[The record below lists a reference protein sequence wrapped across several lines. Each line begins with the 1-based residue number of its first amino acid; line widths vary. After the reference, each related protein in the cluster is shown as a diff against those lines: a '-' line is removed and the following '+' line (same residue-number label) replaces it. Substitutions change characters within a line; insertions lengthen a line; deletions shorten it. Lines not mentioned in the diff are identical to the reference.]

1 MKIILVYDINSENKD
16 ANRIRKICTKYL
28 IHIQNSVFEGELEE
42 HLMVKLE
49 HELIKYIDKNLDSII
64 IFKFKYNVPSS
75 KTIIGIN
82 KNDFDGY
89 NI

>member
-1 MKIILVYDINSENKD
+1 MKIILVYDINSENKY
-16 ANRIRKICTKYL
+16 ANKIRKVCTKYL

-42 HLMVKLE
+42 YLMVKLE
-49 HELIKYIDKNLDSII
+49 NELIKYIDKNLDSII

>member
-1 MKIILVYDINSENKD
+1 MKIILVYDINSENKH